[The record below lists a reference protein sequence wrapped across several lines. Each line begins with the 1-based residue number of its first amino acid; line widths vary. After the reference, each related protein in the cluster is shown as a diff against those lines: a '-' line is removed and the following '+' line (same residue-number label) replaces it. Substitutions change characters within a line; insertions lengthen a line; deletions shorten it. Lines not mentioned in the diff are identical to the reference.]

1 MTPER
6 FRELAEIW
14 GGDIARWPKAERDPA
29 WILARTDDGAAMLR
43 EHRAF
48 DALLAGSPEVSSARV
63 DRAALAVLG
72 AIAVSEA
79 RPPWY
84 RRWLQPVSLLPAGSL
99 ACSALLGVWLAGALP
114 YHQDDQAVA
123 TVAAVFD
130 ASVISLWGN
139 Q

>member
-14 GGDIARWPKAERDPA
+14 GGDIERWPKAEWPA
-29 WILARTDDGAAMLR
+29 AREIARTDAGSAILR
-43 EHRAF
+43 EQHPL
-48 DALLAGSPEVSSARV
+48 DALLASAPDVSPARA

-72 AIAVSEA
+72 AIAASES

-99 ACSALLGVWLAGALP
+99 ACSALLGIWLAGALP
-114 YHQDDQAVA
+114 YHQDEQAVA

>member
-14 GGDIARWPKAERDPA
+14 GGDIGRWPEVERPA
-29 WILARTDDGAAMLR
+29 AREIARTDAGAAILR
-43 EHRAF
+43 EHQSF
-48 DALLAGSPEVSSARV
+48 DALLASAPEVSAARA

-72 AIAVSEA
+72 AIAAREA

-84 RRWLQPVSLLPAGSL
+84 QRWLQPVSLLPAGSL
-99 ACSALLGVWLAGALP
+99 ACSALLGIWLAGTLP
-114 YHQDDQAVA
+114 YHPDEQAVA
-123 TVAAVFD
+123 AVAAVFD